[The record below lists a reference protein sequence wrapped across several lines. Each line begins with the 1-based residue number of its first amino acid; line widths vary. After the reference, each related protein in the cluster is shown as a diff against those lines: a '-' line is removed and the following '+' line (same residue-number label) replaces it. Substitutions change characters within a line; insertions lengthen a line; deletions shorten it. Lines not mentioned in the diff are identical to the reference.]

1 METTRERRLHERF
14 RLAGDVFLAF
24 RPSFER
30 VGRILDIS
38 AGGIAVEYASDLGP
52 LERGEVLVDIFV
64 KHKNTRIRSLPCH
77 VVYDVEEPSGF
88 EWGGVALRRCG
99 LKFLALAE
107 EHFSE
112 LRGFFSDCIMAPA

>member
-1 METTRERRLHERF
+1 MEKIRERRRDERF

-52 LERGEVLVDIFV
+52 LERGEVLVDIFM
-64 KHKNTRIRSLPCH
+64 KHKNNRIRNLPCH

-88 EWGGVALRRCG
+88 EWEGVSPRRCG

-107 EHFSE
+107 EHLSE
-112 LRGFFSDCIMAPA
+112 LRGFFSNCMMEPA